1 MAHRFGFVDDEG
13 ELRGIISPGDNNQ
26 YTHLKKYSGQT
37 CVIIPESFDNPDIM
51 ITGWYDLTAKA
62 WKTRSAPSAT
72 YQKWKSGAWTL
83 DTVTLFQEIREDRD
97 SLLTASDWRVMPDS
111 PLSDSK
117 KTEWVTY
124 RQALRDV
131 PANNSSVKDTSS
143 VSWPTP
149 PSQKNNS

>member
-37 CVIIPESFDNPDIM
+37 CVIIPEDFDNPDIM

-117 KTEWVTY
+117 KTEWATY
-124 RQALRDV
+124 RQALRNV
-131 PANNSSVKDTSS
+131 PATNSSITVLAD
-143 VSWPTP
+143 VVWPTEP
-149 PSQKNNS
+149 T

>member
-26 YTHLKKYSGQT
+26 YTHLEKYSGQT

-51 ITGWYDLTAKA
+51 VTGWYDLAAET

-72 YQKWKSGAWTL
+72 YQKWKSGEWTL
-83 DTVTLFQEIREDRD
+83 DSPTLFQEIREERD
-97 SLLTASDWRVMPDS
+97 SLLIASDWRVMSDS

-117 KTEWVTY
+117 KAEWVTY

-131 PANNSSVKDTSS
+131 PSVNANVTTFAS
-143 VSWPTP
+143 VSWPTV
-149 PSQKNNS
+149 PS